1 MVKTVLWRR
10 ESELHMTVES
20 GMRAKT
26 TNVLA
31 GALGIGLLAL
41 GADVIGRLE
50 LFGNGWPP
58 FFDVLGKIY
67 SDWGFLK
74 RVATVSI
81 VDASKGFTIG
91 LLAGLGL
98 ATLGLLVKP
107 LSAGIGRLAGLLNAI
122 PWIAIGPLLVM
133 VVSSS
138 ATPIVF
144 AAIAV
149 FFSSFVT
156 ISSGFSLVSKSHH
169 DLFQVLGAGR
179 LTEFRRLEIKTAIPS
194 IVYAAKLGAPAAMFG
209 VIFGEWF
216 GTTHVGLGLAM
227 VTALQNYMTLRLW
240 AAAVLA
246 AMISVGGYGIF
257 ALIEIAI
264 RKRDYRAFEE
274 VVGSVSAI
282 TQEAGHG
289 LRGAIGRVKDL
300 LLHAWPVIGIL
311 AFWQYAVSV
320 WDVSQIVAP
329 SPISVLRDIFGNLGT
344 YAAATLFTLE
354 FAILGLLIGTLVGL
368 LAALGSWFSPFLRSV
383 LGAPMIILYSIP
395 LVALVPILA
404 RVFGYTRLTET
415 LIAALVSM
423 FPTFV
428 LVSSGLESA
437 PNGAN
442 DLFDVIG
449 AKRSRRLW
457 LLAVPS
463 AIPNFLTAFRLTS
476 SLAFIAAI
484 LGEYLTGNPG
494 LGWTFALAN
503 GSLRMQRAWGAALLI
518 VLLSVISYMMASRLE
533 VEGQKRVL

>member
-1 MVKTVLWRR
+1 MVRTVLWRR
-10 ESELHMTVES
+10 ESELHMTVEA

-58 FFDVLGKIY
+58 FFDVLGKIH

-107 LSAGIGRLAGLLNAI
+107 LSTGIGRLAGLLNAI

-257 ALIEIAI
+257 ALIEVAI
-264 RKRDYRAFEE
+264 RKRDYRAFDE
-274 VVGSVSAI
+274 VVGSVSAA
-282 TQEAGHG
+282 TKEAGHG
-289 LRGAIGRVKDL
+289 LRGSIGRVRDL

-320 WDVSQIVAP
+320 WEVSQIVAP
-329 SPISVLRDIFGNLGT
+329 SPISVLRDIFGNVGT
-344 YAAATLFTLE
+344 YAEATLFTLE

-503 GSLRMQRAWGAALLI
+503 GMLDMARAWGAALLI
-518 VLLSVISYMMASRLE
+518 VMLSVISYMMASRLE

>member
-1 MVKTVLWRR
+1 M
-10 ESELHMTVES
+10 
-20 GMRAKT
+20 
-26 TNVLA
+26 
-31 GALGIGLLAL
+31 
-41 GADVIGRLE
+41 
-50 LFGNGWPP
+50 FGNGWPP
-58 FFDVLGKIY
+58 FFDVLGKIH

-74 RVATVSI
+74 RGATVSV

-107 LSAGIGRLAGLLNAI
+107 LSSGIGRLAGLLNAI

-257 ALIEIAI
+257 ALIEVAI
-264 RKRDYRAFEE
+264 RKRDYRAFDE

-282 TQEAGHG
+282 TKDAGHG
-289 LRGAIGRVKDL
+289 LRGAIARVRDL
-300 LLHAWPVIGIL
+300 LLHTWPVIGIL

-320 WDVSQIVAP
+320 WGVSQIVAP

-503 GSLRMQRAWGAALLI
+503 GSLRMPRAWGAALLI